1 MGLHEKGILTGG
13 TPSPM
18 EYLVWQVLQFFK
30 IENTFR
36 FDEIQVLLQY

>member
-1 MGLHEKGILTGG
+1 
-13 TPSPM
+13 M